1 MTSALRYDDKK
12 EPDIQGSGEE
22 SSKQREQQRP
32 VTDLDKCIQR
42 TERRP
47 VQKGAMVRG
56 RSLRGRQGRALG
68 LQKESGF
75 HSSSSA
81 SQNLCP
87 KKIKWPH
94 DLEIITF

>member
-1 MTSALRYDDKK
+1 MKRRSQTPKHQVRSLLNKQNNKARDREWDKY
-12 EPDIQGSGEE
+12 
-22 SSKQREQQRP
+22 
-32 VTDLDKCIQR
+32 IQR

-47 VQKGAMVRG
+47 VQRKAMGKESEREAG
-56 RSLRGRQGRALG
+56 PGPGP
-68 LQKESGF
+68 QKESGF

-94 DLEIITF
+94 DLETIKF